1 MRIPQGS
8 GLTNMQ
14 WDEADMLQVC
24 SQLVMQIMTAPAYIH
39 LHSHI
44 CTMDTGCYLSCHLQV
59 SAMRL
64 CKVDCF
70 KLQPL
75 VLHDSIMSHFT

>member
-1 MRIPQGS
+1 MRIPQDS

-44 CTMDTGCYLSCHLQV
+44 CNMDTGCYHSCHLQV
-59 SAMRL
+59 SDMRL
-64 CKVDCF
+64 CKVN
-70 KLQPL
+70 
-75 VLHDSIMSHFT
+75 